1 MVQKMAQQLIAVSIL
16 LSLTATILAEEDSV
30 VNLSTTVTGNQEQ
43 PTVLYIVP
51 WQPADDTTILYQPIN
66 SRLSNLFGHVER
78 PEHRRQ
84 VEFLEQI
91 VEQSE

>member
-1 MVQKMAQQLIAVSIL
+1 MLKKFIL
-16 LSLTATILAEEDSV
+16 LSIGLSGMTNVLAQEDRV

-51 WQPADDTTILYQPIN
+51 WQPADDKAILYQPVN
-66 SRLSNLFGHVER
+66 SRLNNLFGHVER

-84 VEFLEQI
+84 VEFLQQL
-91 VEQSE
+91 VEKTE